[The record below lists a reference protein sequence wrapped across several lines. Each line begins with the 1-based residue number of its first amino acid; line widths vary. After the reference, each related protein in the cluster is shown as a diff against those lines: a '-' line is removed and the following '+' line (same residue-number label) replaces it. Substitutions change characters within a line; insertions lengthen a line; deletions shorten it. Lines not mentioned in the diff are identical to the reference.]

1 MNDTYKEMGSVMKK
15 IALLLVALVLLAG
28 CSSSVTEE
36 IEVSTNKIASFY
48 KAVGAKEIVHTELT
62 YGQGEI
68 SEDELMNYVDY
79 LKEEED
85 FEVGEEFQ
93 IDSGEASIRLEK
105 RVDDMILTVTV
116 IYQAD
121 WKGEVTIIYSS
132 NTPSAE
138 K

>member
-1 MNDTYKEMGSVMKK
+1 MKK

-36 IEVSTNKIASFY
+36 IEVSKNKIASFY

-68 SEDELMNYVDY
+68 SEDELLNYVDY

-132 NTPSAE
+132 DTPSAE